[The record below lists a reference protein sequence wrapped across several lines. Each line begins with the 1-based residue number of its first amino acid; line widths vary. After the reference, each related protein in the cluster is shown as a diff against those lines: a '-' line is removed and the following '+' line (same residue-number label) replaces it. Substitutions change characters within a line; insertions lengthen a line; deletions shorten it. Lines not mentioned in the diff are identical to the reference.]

1 MVKKRYEQT
10 IKYPRQILLLQLL
23 LLLQL
28 QLLLLLLQ
36 LLMFPKKLPH
46 YLHLQYLIFVG
57 IRRRRWRGRKSSR
70 GRSESSSRNL
80 EKQNKRPSARTHPR
94 T

>member
-23 LLLQL
+23 LLLLLL

-46 YLHLQYLIFVG
+46 HLHLQYLIFVG

-70 GRSESSSRNL
+70 GRSRSSRGKSSRRNL
-80 EKQNKRPSARTHPR
+80 EKQNE
-94 T
+94 